1 MPGALTQARKARR
14 PQAVIR
20 QPDPAPRATRMK
32 FPLCDTRATFR
43 SPRVRRRLQTF
54 RASCGFAFHELD
66 TCARLQRVYRRRN
79 ARCAQTD
86 QLPPPKRTLSASV
99 VSTSGTTKS
108 YFAFQAWCRKL
119 SACLAASW
127 QVVSDAVVQGELEG
141 WRAVGALCAD
151 GADRPVIRPRPSRQ
165 LGARS
170 PQSRFR
176 QYAVYPLGTDATACR
191 SRRRLLCD
199 LRHDPSRCDFVSA
212 AGTAATSS
220 VRCSICRALQFR
232 SRCLY
237 CATPRAIPIAR
248 SPARLTLRSLLPF
261 DIAALRRRRCLQD

>member
-1 MPGALTQARKARR
+1 
-14 PQAVIR
+14 
-20 QPDPAPRATRMK
+20 
-32 FPLCDTRATFR
+32 
-43 SPRVRRRLQTF
+43 
-54 RASCGFAFHELD
+54 
-66 TCARLQRVYRRRN
+66 
-79 ARCAQTD
+79 
-86 QLPPPKRTLSASV
+86 
-99 VSTSGTTKS
+99 
-108 YFAFQAWCRKL
+108 
-119 SACLAASW
+119 SW
-127 QVVSDAVVQGELEG
+127 RVVSDAVVQGELEG

-151 GADRPVIRPRPSRQ
+151 GADRLAIRQRPSRQ

-199 LRHDPSRCDFVSA
+199 LRHDPSHCDFVSA
-212 AGTAATSS
+212 ADTAATSA

-248 SPARLTLRSLLPF
+248 SPARLTLGRCWPLTLPRSGVG
-261 DIAALRRRRCLQD
+261 DACRIEGAALSRFDVPRQHDRRWTGHLAIPCITCRGEASCLFVLAAQVIIQLVYYGRGCWPASRCW